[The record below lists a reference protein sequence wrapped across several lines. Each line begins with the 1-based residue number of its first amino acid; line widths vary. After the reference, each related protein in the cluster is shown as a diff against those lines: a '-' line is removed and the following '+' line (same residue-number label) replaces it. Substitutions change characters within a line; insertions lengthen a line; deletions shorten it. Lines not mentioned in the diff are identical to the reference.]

1 MTPRPLL
8 CQGCWHQRRVPVPIR
23 GPLALPLRLVGIKRS
38 RMNPNL
44 CTICELM
51 FTRVMRRRN
60 IEVDLTVMFADLR
73 GYTALSQT
81 VDRARMADILNIFYD
96 ECAAA
101 IWAEDGLLN
110 KTLGDGVMAIFNFP
124 VPHADHA
131 RRAVRAARDIQ
142 RRCAERG
149 KSMAG
154 RERSEMGGLSL
165 GIGVHTGLTAFG
177 EFGGTVHTDLTAVGT
192 VVNLAARL
200 EGMAAAGEIVAS
212 REVVEAMGGEGET
225 AESYHGTRECTLKGF
240 AEPMTAYLM

>member
-1 MTPRPLL
+1 M
-8 CQGCWHQRRVPVPIR
+8 RVPVPIR

-60 IEVDLTVMFADLR
+60 IEVDLTVLFADLR
-73 GYTALSQT
+73 GYTALSQSL
-81 VDRARMADILNIFYD
+81 DRERVAEILNIFYD

-101 IWAEDGLLN
+101 IWAEDGILN
-110 KTLGDGVMAIFNFP
+110 KTLGDAVMAIFNFP

-131 RRAVRAARDIQ
+131 RRAVRVARDIQ

-149 KSMAG
+149 KRMAG
-154 RERSEMGGLSL
+154 RETMEAGDLRV
-165 GIGVHTGLTAFG
+165 GIGVHTGLAAFG

-200 EGMAAAGEIVAS
+200 QNVAAAGEIVVT
-212 REVVEAMGGEGET
+212 RQVVDALGGEWET
-225 AESYHGTRECTLKGF
+225 AEGHQTRECTLKGF

>member
-1 MTPRPLL
+1 MTARSLV
-8 CQGCWHQRRVPVPIR
+8 CQGCWHQMRVPVPIR

-38 RMNPNL
+38 RMTPNL

-60 IEVDLTVMFADLR
+60 IEVDLTVLFADLR

-81 VDRARMADILNIFYD
+81 LDRDRVAELLNIFYD

-124 VPHADHA
+124 IPHADHA
-131 RRAVRAARDIQ
+131 RRAVRVARDIQ
-142 RRCAERG
+142 RRCAERC

-154 RERSEMGGLSL
+154 HEAIEAAGSASGSAC
-165 GIGVHTGLTAFG
+165 ITGQTP
-177 EFGGTVHTDLTAVGT
+177 FGG
-192 VVNLAARL
+192 
-200 EGMAAAGEIVAS
+200 S
-212 REVVEAMGGEGET
+212 GG
-225 AESYHGTRECTLKGF
+225 
-240 AEPMTAYLM
+240 

>member
-1 MTPRPLL
+1 M
-8 CQGCWHQRRVPVPIR
+8 RVPVPIR
-23 GPLALPLRLVGIKRS
+23 GPLALPLRLVGIRRS

-44 CTICELM
+44 CTVCELM

-60 IEVDLTVMFADLR
+60 IEVDLTVLFADLR

-81 VDRARMADILNIFYD
+81 LDRERVADILNIFYD

-124 VPHADHA
+124 IPHADHA
-131 RRAVRAARDIQ
+131 RRAVRVARDIQ
-142 RRCAERG
+142 RRCAERC

-154 RERSEMGGLSL
+154 HEAIEAGGLGV

-200 EGMAAAGEIVAS
+200 QTAAAAGEIVAS
-212 REVVEAMGGEGET
+212 REVAEAMGGDGES
-225 AESYHGTRECTLKGF
+225 AKSHRGTRECMLKGY
-240 AEPMTAYLM
+240 AEPVTAYLV

>member
-1 MTPRPLL
+1 M
-8 CQGCWHQRRVPVPIR
+8 HVPIPIR
-23 GPLALPLRLVGIKRS
+23 GPLALPLRLLGIKRS

-60 IEVDLTVMFADLR
+60 IEVDLTVLFADLR

-81 VDRARMADILNIFYD
+81 LDRAGVADILNVFYD

-124 VPHADHA
+124 IPHADHA
-131 RRAVRAARDIQ
+131 RRAVRVARDIQ
-142 RRCAERG
+142 HRCAERC

-154 RERSEMGGLSL
+154 HGAIEAGGLGV

-200 EGMAAAGEIVAS
+200 QSIAAAGEIIVS
-212 REVVEAMGGEGET
+212 REVADAMHGEGEA
-225 AESYHGTRECTLKGF
+225 AESHHGTRECTLKGF
-240 AEPMTAYLM
+240 AEPMTTYLM

>member
-1 MTPRPLL
+1 M
-8 CQGCWHQRRVPVPIR
+8 RVPVPIR

-51 FTRVMRRRN
+51 FTRVMRHRN
-60 IEVDLTVMFADLR
+60 IEVDLTVLFADLR

-81 VDRARMADILNIFYD
+81 LDRERVADILNIFYD

-110 KTLGDGVMAIFNFP
+110 KTLGDAVMAIFNFP

-131 RRAVRAARDIQ
+131 RRAVRVAQDIQ

-149 KSMAG
+149 KLMAG
-154 RERSEMGGLSL
+154 RETMETGGLSV
-165 GIGVHTGLTAFG
+165 GIGVHTGLAAFG

-200 EGMAAAGEIVAS
+200 QDVAAAGEIAVT
-212 REVVEAMGGEGET
+212 RQVVDAIGGDGET
-225 AESYHGTRECTLKGF
+225 AESHQTRECTLKGF
-240 AEPMTAYLM
+240 AEPMTVYLM